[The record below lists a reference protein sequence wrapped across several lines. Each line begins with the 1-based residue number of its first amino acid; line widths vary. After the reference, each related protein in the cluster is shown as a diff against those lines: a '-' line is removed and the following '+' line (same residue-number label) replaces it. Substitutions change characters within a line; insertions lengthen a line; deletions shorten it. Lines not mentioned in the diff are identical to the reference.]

1 MTRAM
6 HANPLLD
13 PLFWEHVVE
22 RQRQLY
28 LPAVPPRHFGAAEGN
43 GARRASSSDADH
55 GDRAELGAEPEAA
68 NAPEK
73 LRAA

>member
-1 MTRAM
+1 M

-22 RQRQLY
+22 RQRRLY
-28 LPAVPPRHFGAAEGN
+28 LPAAPPQHFGAAEGN
-43 GARRASSSDADH
+43 VARRASSSDAYH
-55 GDRAELGAEPEAA
+55 GDRALGAEPEAA
-68 NAPEK
+68 NASEK